1 MYGFRLRGWKAG
13 SESGDVQ
20 SAGASPDTLRVPGL
34 EAVASWNKKD
44 KAAGKSELSLQ
55 PYPFYSARLIVGK
68 SEECPDTIGAGAI
81 MKKFIYVC

>member
-1 MYGFRLRGWKAG
+1 VYGFRLRGWKAG

-44 KAAGKSELSLQ
+44 KAAGKSELSPAALSFLFRPAHSGQ
-55 PYPFYSARLIVGK
+55 K
-68 SEECPDTIGAGAI
+68 
-81 MKKFIYVC
+81 

>member
-1 MYGFRLRGWKAG
+1 MYGFQLRGWKAG

-44 KAAGKSELSLQ
+44 KAAGESELSPAAL
-55 PYPFYSARLIVGK
+55 SLSLIH
-68 SEECPDTIGAGAI
+68 I
-81 MKKFIYVC
+81 